1 MKASLPPDGYRI
13 TIRHRNAAAAINPV
27 KARRGL
33 RCAHV
38 VGGLLLGLIVCPPA
52 QATDPRAVKLNR
64 GGDGAVFV
72 VYDRSCSEEHYAECV
87 VADLGCDAPGD
98 LRASILGLNARE
110 AGAWLA
116 KDAGKGT
123 LKIGTERVPI
133 AAGKLEFS
141 DMNGNWDVSLSKEG
155 DASGIWRRLATA
167 ATVSISIANRTVA
180 LPLAGPATGAFREL
194 VKICAPGSGKS

>member
-1 MKASLPPDGYRI
+1 MEANLPPDGYR
-13 TIRHRNAAAAINPV
+13 TSMRHRNAAAAIEPTQ
-27 KARRGL
+27 AHRGL
-33 RCAHV
+33 RRAHV
-38 VGGLLLGLIVCPPA
+38 VGGLLFGLIVCPTA
-52 QATDPRAVKLNR
+52 QATDARAVKLDR

-72 VYDRSCSEEHYAECV
+72 VYDRSCSEENYAECV

-98 LRASILGLNARE
+98 LKASIIGLNARE

-155 DASGIWRRLATA
+155 DASGTWRRLATA
-167 ATVSISIANRTVA
+167 PTVSISIANRTVP
-180 LPLAGPATGAFREL
+180 LPLAGPAKGAFREL
-194 VKICAPGSGKS
+194 LKICAPGAGKS

>member
-1 MKASLPPDGYRI
+1 MEANLPPAGYR
-13 TIRHRNAAAAINPV
+13 TTVRHRNAAAAIERV
-27 KARRGL
+27 QARRAL
-33 RCAHV
+33 KRAHV
-38 VGGLLLGLIVCPPA
+38 VGLLWLGMIVCPAA
-52 QATDPRAVKLNR
+52 QATDARAVKLNR

-72 VYDRSCSEEHYAECV
+72 IYDRSCSEENYAECV

-98 LRASILGLNARE
+98 LRASIIGLNARE

-155 DASGIWRRLATA
+155 DAMGIWRRLAAA
-167 ATVSISIANRTVA
+167 ATVSISIANRTVP
-180 LPLAGPATGAFREL
+180 LPLAGPAKGAFREL
-194 VKICAPGSGKS
+194 LKICAPGAGKS